1 MPCQWRT
8 YDSAESASKVELFFP
23 LLSLTSVIKD
33 MCQFFK
39 NINAC
44 RLWNDFFTLNIASKM
59 IYKWIRLACTLEC
72 VCVCAFYWTST
83 IHWIRWSK
91 SCSTRRNLEDQW
103 VIWFG
108 RFWNRFC
115 ATGFCYT
122 FVFNL
127 NFTSYVFTKLLKTV
141 KMTVVKFYTAF
152 LIFLKLT
159 PMEDFCVVSVH
170 WDSAFSHLRIPFNQ
184 KLFLL
189 PIKTCI
195 LLFYLPLANH
205 TLPLKC
211 KCFGNRSHALS
222 VLLTSADLLV
232 TLVIYVRL

>member
-1 MPCQWRT
+1 MSYLVW
-8 YDSAESASKVELFFP
+8 EILK
-23 LLSLTSVIKD
+23 
-33 MCQFFK
+33 
-39 NINAC
+39 
-44 RLWNDFFTLNIASKM
+44 
-59 IYKWIRLACTLEC
+59 
-72 VCVCAFYWTST
+72 
-83 IHWIRWSK
+83 
-91 SCSTRRNLEDQW
+91 
-103 VIWFG
+103 
-108 RFWNRFC
+108 RFC

-127 NFTSYVFTKLLKTV
+127 NFTLCVFTKLLKTV
-141 KMTVVKFYTAF
+141 KMTIVKFYTAF

-159 PMEDFCVVSVH
+159 PREDFSIVSIS
-170 WDSAFSHLRIPFNQ
+170 WESAFSHLHIPFTQ

-189 PIKTCI
+189 PSMTSR

-211 KCFGNRSHALS
+211 KCFGNRSHALF